1 MNKYNQILTLLE
13 GLSDQEITFLIE
25 NINKSKQDAKVLN
38 IEIFLKE
45 LCVNP
50 SLLGFNYLKDAIEL
64 CLNNKETLNS
74 ITKVLYPTIAEK
86 YNTTPSRVERAI
98 RHAIETSWDKIDGDT
113 YHDVFFNEVERL
125 TNSKYIAYVCNYI
138 NNLQNVS
145 DKPKQKNY
153 KLDNN

>member
-1 MNKYNQILTLLE
+1 M
-13 GLSDQEITFLIE
+13 
-25 NINKSKQDAKVLN
+25 
-38 IEIFLKE
+38 FLKE

-64 CLNNKETLNS
+64 CLDNKETLNS
-74 ITKVLYPTIAEK
+74 ITKVLYPTIAK
-86 YNTTPSRVERAI
+86 KHNTTPSRVERAM

-125 TNSKYIAYVCNYI
+125 TNSKYIAYICNYI

-153 KLDNN
+153 KLANN